1 MSPVGSLEGDGVA
14 MAVQQQG
21 GTTRIGTFRR
31 PLGDQGDTAG
41 LGFVEGHAD
50 SDFIEEPGHV
60 VTHLDLAPS
69 VLWTKILRVDLN
81 HSRADVDNFGLRAIW
96 PVDKV
101 LGGHTEQI

>member
-1 MSPVGSLEGDGVA
+1 
-14 MAVQQQG
+14 
-21 GTTRIGTFRR
+21 
-31 PLGDQGDTAG
+31 
-41 LGFVEGHAD
+41 
-50 SDFIEEPGHV
+50 

-101 LGGHTEQI
+101 LDGHTEQI